1 MHAYGCFMLAD
12 LRAGCFECGI
22 TDQHVKGIL
31 SDADCLCSA
40 DVSAAK
46 LPMEAM
52 LAVAAYPALDVASA
66 AYGFWSKLHQ
76 TLTSS
81 TPAAMV
87 GSAAILVYL
96 TLPLCAIYDASTESA
111 QQLNSMQ
118 KAVYCHHTAA
128 TMMISHHSVLPAKL
142 SEIAYCMGRPMN
154 SFHTI

>member
-1 MHAYGCFMLAD
+1 MLRNALKSHACVWL
-12 LRAGCFECGI
+12 LHVCRLQCSAGCFECGI
-22 TDQHVKGIL
+22 TDQHVKGIA
-31 SDADCLCSA
+31 SVAECLCSA

-46 LPMEAM
+46 LPMKAM

-96 TLPLCAIYDASTESA
+96 RLPLRAIKPVEYFKRSAINLNAESSVSA
-111 QQLNSMQ
+111 TTQL
-118 KAVYCHHTAA
+118 
-128 TMMISHHSVLPAKL
+128 LL
-142 SEIAYCMGRPMN
+142 
-154 SFHTI
+154 

>member
-96 TLPLCAIYDASTESA
+96 TLPLCAIMPVLKALSNQSQSRKQCIATI
-111 QQLNSMQ
+111 QL
-118 KAVYCHHTAA
+118 
-128 TMMISHHSVLPAKL
+128 LL
-142 SEIAYCMGRPMN
+142 
-154 SFHTI
+154 